1 MDESITKHTFI
12 INNTRWHTS
21 AHEDCERCTDETTQQ
36 RRLMAALTDTYIY
49 LHIIYYVTKAYLTR
63 QTTKKRK
70 PEKESG
76 LLWFLFANTKH
87 ILR

>member
-1 MDESITKHTFI
+1 MDEVKLNIHLLSTY
-12 INNTRWHTS
+12 TRWRTS
-21 AHEDCERCTDETTQQ
+21 AHEDCVRCTDETTQQ